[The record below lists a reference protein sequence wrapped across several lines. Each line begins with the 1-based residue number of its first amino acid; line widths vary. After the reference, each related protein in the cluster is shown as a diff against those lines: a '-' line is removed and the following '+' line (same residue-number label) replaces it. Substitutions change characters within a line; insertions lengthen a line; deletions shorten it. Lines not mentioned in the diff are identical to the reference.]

1 MDAPAMVGKKN
12 DVNGREPLHLIRDG
26 TEWDLLPKER
36 HLESKWPVRNRTL
49 PGSLSEQSGGI
60 PSHLTF
66 LADKSSNP
74 HAFLPPFFFLSCCS
88 FFSLYKI
95 LLLNKAKSSTAVLL
109 VLLKFRTNGV
119 CKTNTMK

>member
-1 MDAPAMVGKKN
+1 M

-36 HLESKWPVRNRTL
+36 HLESKWSVRDRTL

-74 HAFLPPFFFLSCCS
+74 HASLPPPSFFCPVAHFFL
-88 FFSLYKI
+88 FV
-95 LLLNKAKSSTAVLL
+95 KSSFSTK
-109 VLLKFRTNGV
+109 LKAAQQYFLFY
-119 CKTNTMK
+119 

>member
-88 FFSLYKI
+88 FFLFI
-95 LLLNKAKSSTAVLL
+95 KSSFSTKLKAAQQYFLL
-109 VLLKFRTNGV
+109 Y
-119 CKTNTMK
+119 